1 MYDPCPLTFDMN
13 VGHKIRFACFYT
25 FTVSFMCHKF
35 SGFSSL
41 FEKSII
47 FSLLAVVDEEG
58 T

>member
-1 MYDPCPLTFDMN
+1 ML
-13 VGHKIRFACFYT
+13 YT